1 MKKFN
6 RRKFLKMMGITA
18 TVGSAPFLAQSALSK
33 TRMPKDF
40 YNLPLQGDIRI
51 LHITDVHGQLKPIYF
66 REPNVNLGIG
76 SAFGRPPHLVGEK
89 FLRKMNIS
97 PNSPKAHA
105 YTYIDFQKHALRYGR
120 TGGFAHLKTLLDM
133 LRNQAGGKKN
143 TVTIDGGDLW
153 QGSGTSLWTRG
164 VDMVEASNILGL
176 DVMVGHWEFT
186 YRENEVL
193 SNMGLFK
200 GDFIGQNVRVKE
212 DALFGDDYPRMTEKY
227 DGRGLFDEDSGHA
240 FQPYVVKNINGVR
253 IAIIGQAFPRTANA
267 NPQAFFPD
275 WSFGLREDDMSD
287 LVSQIRET
295 ESPDAVVLLS
305 HNGMDVDIK
314 MAERVAGLNAVFG
327 GVEATGLA
335 LSGLIAAALKKAF
348 NRKKSRAE
356 KAAANASVS
365 EAGVVNA
372 TLAAGIGTG
381 AVSAGVVGIT
391 SSQTIPAIPVL
402 TTPGSDNVAP
412 PSADGFYRPT
422 PLCETEEI
430 IGEVL
435 GGTINTIL
443 QGFDDAIGPV
453 VDEVQNA
460 LGGSSTETGSDN
472 LGVID
477 NAISENNV
485 LSALSSGDLVLSIS
499 QTLADQSGVDPAKV
513 GGANRFW
520 ADGNYGR
527 GLVSFIDAAG
537 QNTPTNQSLIAEAL
551 SLIDDKGNPNG
562 IAAGLSLASNILGVN
577 ENLLTGIGNAFEAI
591 RSGNITNLIS
601 AAGNLASFNPRILNA
616 IAGRGAALAGAI
628 PSGLGLGALGGM
640 NFDIA
645 SSLNFVNS
653 ITKIFDCDPK
663 PECSPNDTH
672 TMQSGGGSSE
682 KPSTSGVAESAKT
695 TSNTVK
701 ERKSYGTSV
710 EKSSS
715 SREGVT
721 IKKVFTKPQS
731 RKTDLTNLVGFVN
744 GKPYYG
750 PFHLH
755 IRDSGERVIMVGAA
769 HTSAKHAVIYKTANE
784 SLANPFVEE

>member
-267 NPQAFFPD
+267 NPQEFFPD

-327 GVEATGLA
+327 GHTHDGIPEPVKVKNIEGNECWVTNAG
-335 LSGLIAAALKKAF
+335 SNGKYVGVMDFSFKKGKIEKLQYKMLPVFSDWLPADREMESYIDQMRSTTYDKNIIESRSPKYFF
-348 NRKKSRAE
+348 NKSRLGKSFESILSE
-356 KAAANASVS
+356 KLAKADRLLYRRGNFMGTWDQVLCNALRQ
-365 EAGVVNA
+365 EFQADIA
-372 TLAAGIGTG
+372 L
-381 AVSAGVVGIT
+381 SAGVRWGTSVLEGDWIT
-391 SSQTIPAIPVL
+391 MEDVMTQCAITYGETYVINMTGKQIHDTL
-402 TTPGSDNVAP
+402 EGVA
-412 PSADGFYRPT
+412 
-422 PLCETEEI
+422 
-430 IGEVL
+430 
-435 GGTINTIL
+435 
-443 QGFDDAIGPV
+443 
-453 VDEVQNA
+453 
-460 LGGSSTETGSDN
+460 DN
-472 LGVID
+472 LF
-477 NAISENNV
+477 
-485 LSALSSGDLVLSIS
+485 
-499 QTLADQSGVDPAKV
+499 DP
-513 GGANRFW
+513 
-520 ADGNYGR
+520 
-527 GLVSFIDAAG
+527 
-537 QNTPTNQSLIAEAL
+537 
-551 SLIDDKGNPNG
+551 
-562 IAAGLSLASNILGVN
+562 
-577 ENLLTGIGNAFEAI
+577 
-591 RSGNITNLIS
+591 
-601 AAGNLASFNPRILNA
+601 
-616 IAGRGAALAGAI
+616 
-628 PSGLGLGALGGM
+628 
-640 NFDIA
+640 
-645 SSLNFVNS
+645 
-653 ITKIFDCDPK
+653 DPYL
-663 PECSPNDTH
+663 
-672 TMQSGGGSSE
+672 QSGGDMVRVGGLDYKIDPSQSFGKRITDIVLDNGKKLDLKVSYKVAGWATVNRTPEGRLIWDVVRDYIIATRDKNMVLRLPKINHPELINVSSN
-682 KPSTSGVAESAKT
+682 PGIAD
-695 TSNTVK
+695 
-701 ERKSYGTSV
+701 YPG
-710 EKSSS
+710 KSS
-715 SREGVT
+715 
-721 IKKVFTKPQS
+721 
-731 RKTDLTNLVGFVN
+731 
-744 GKPYYG
+744 
-750 PFHLH
+750 
-755 IRDSGERVIMVGAA
+755 
-769 HTSAKHAVIYKTANE
+769 
-784 SLANPFVEE
+784 